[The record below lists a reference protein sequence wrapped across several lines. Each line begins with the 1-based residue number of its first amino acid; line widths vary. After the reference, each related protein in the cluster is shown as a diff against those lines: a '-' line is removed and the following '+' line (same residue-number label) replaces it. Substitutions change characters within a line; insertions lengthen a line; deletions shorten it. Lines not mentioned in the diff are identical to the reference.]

1 MVSPLRPERASRGVF
16 ALVVTGL
23 LVAGWI
29 FASEE
34 RSALLPGILVLL
46 LVPSALWSIVD
57 VFGRSGGEWRNI
69 WPKRVLGIA
78 VWCLCAGLLTGVIVL
93 GH

>member
-1 MVSPLRPERASRGVF
+1 MNRQHPNTPLKC
-16 ALVVTGL
+16 
-23 LVAGWI
+23 
-29 FASEE
+29 EE
-34 RSALLPGILVLL
+34 PLI
-46 LVPSALWSIVD
+46 PSALWSIVD